1 MTEHSPTAIV
11 TGGSRGIG
19 RAIVDRLAR
28 DGFSVLFT
36 YRQDGAAAAA
46 VEQAHR
52 ACGRR
57 VTACKADQSSTHG
70 IDLLFET
77 ASELFPRKTGRFLDA
92 MVCSA
97 GTVEHAPFDAVDPQ
111 LFDRV
116 MSVNARGTFFTMQRG
131 ARAMR
136 DGGRIVCVSSIGT
149 AWPSPGEAIYAAS
162 KAAVEQFA
170 RVSSRELGARGIT
183 VNVVSPGPIDTD
195 TLRKNVD
202 PAQLEGLAQMT
213 ALHRLGTPED
223 VAAIVGFL
231 VTPAAGWIT
240 GRNIHAD
247 GGLV

>member
-1 MTEHSPTAIV
+1 MSERLKTAIV

-36 YRQDGAAAAA
+36 YRQDDAAAAA
-46 VEQAHR
+46 VEHAHR
-52 ACGRR
+52 ACGHR
-57 VTACKADQSSTHG
+57 VIACKADQSDASA
-70 IDLLFET
+70 IDALFEV
-77 ASELFPRKTGRFLDA
+77 ASERFSAKGQYLDA

-97 GTVEHAPFDAVDPQ
+97 GIIEHAPFDAVDPQ
-111 LFDRV
+111 LFDRI

-131 ARAMR
+131 ARVMK

-195 TLRKNVD
+195 LLRKHTTPELLD
-202 PAQLEGLAQMT
+202 GLTQMT
-213 ALHRLGTPED
+213 ALHRLGTPQD